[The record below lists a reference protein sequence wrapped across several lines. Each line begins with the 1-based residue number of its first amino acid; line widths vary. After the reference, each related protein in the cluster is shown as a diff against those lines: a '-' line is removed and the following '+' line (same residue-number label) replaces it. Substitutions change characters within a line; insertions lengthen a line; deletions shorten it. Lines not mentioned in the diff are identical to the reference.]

1 MKFLRT
7 NRRRIVLALIFIG
20 LFLRVS
26 LSLDPYLHKWDE
38 RYHAL
43 VAKHLVDNP
52 AKPVLYKDALLPYDY
67 KAWYSNHIWLHKQP
81 LPLYL
86 IALSYKVCGANEIA
100 TRIPSIL
107 FSTLA
112 IYVLYLFGRYL
123 FNWRVGLLAAFFMA
137 INGLIVEMCS
147 GRIATDHYDTLF
159 MCFIL
164 LGMYFAYRN
173 AFFGARRWALISGL
187 FIGMAIITKW
197 LPGLIV
203 LPVHVIFLWCSRI
216 AFKQCIKSVA
226 VSLITCI
233 VIALP
238 WQLFILYAYP
248 NEAKWEYYH
257 NWMHITSA
265 LDAQTGSWFYFLD
278 KIRINYSEII
288 YLPLLYLLYVLI
300 QSKFRDGKYLALF
313 VWIILPLV
321 FFSLA
326 KTKMQGYV
334 MFIAPALFLI
344 TSELFFKTLG
354 YIRQPEQGITMKI
367 AGYLLIIAMIVLPV
381 RYCFERTGFGFK
393 ALDDE
398 LAAIAV
404 EYKRLDI
411 PKRAVV
417 LGVSNPIEFMFYNDC
432 IAYSDT
438 VVTKKDKAIIRKEWY
453 SLYRYENSKY
463 VKIK

>member
-1 MKFLRT
+1 M
-7 NRRRIVLALIFIG
+7 
-20 LFLRVS
+20 S
-26 LSLDPYLHKWDE
+26 S
-38 RYHAL
+38 
-43 VAKHLVDNP
+43 
-52 AKPVLYKDALLPYDY
+52 
-67 KAWYSNHIWLHKQP
+67 
-81 LPLYL
+81 
-86 IALSYKVCGANEIA
+86 
-100 TRIPSIL
+100 
-107 FSTLA
+107 
-112 IYVLYLFGRYL
+112 
-123 FNWRVGLLAAFFMA
+123 
-137 INGLIVEMCS
+137 
-147 GRIATDHYDTLF
+147 
-159 MCFIL
+159 
-164 LGMYFAYRN
+164 
-173 AFFGARRWALISGL
+173 
-187 FIGMAIITKW
+187 
-197 LPGLIV
+197 
-203 LPVHVIFLWCSRI
+203 
-216 AFKQCIKSVA
+216 
-226 VSLITCI
+226 
-233 VIALP
+233 
-238 WQLFILYAYP
+238 
-248 NEAKWEYYH
+248 
-257 NWMHITSA
+257 
-265 LDAQTGSWFYFLD
+265 
-278 KIRINYSEII
+278 
-288 YLPLLYLLYVLI
+288 LYVLI

-393 ALDDE
+393 AQDDE